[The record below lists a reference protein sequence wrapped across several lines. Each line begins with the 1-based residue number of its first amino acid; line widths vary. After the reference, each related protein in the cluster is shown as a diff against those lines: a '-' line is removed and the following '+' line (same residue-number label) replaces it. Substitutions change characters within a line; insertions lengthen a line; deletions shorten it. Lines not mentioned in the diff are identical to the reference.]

1 MAYNPC
7 AMTSPVLALAGALAL
22 LAASPPTIPYEA
34 FRLPNGL
41 HVILS
46 EDHTAPIVGVDMSY
60 DVGSKDERPGRT
72 GFAHLFEHLMFQGTS
87 HLPKGEADRLIEAAG
102 GSSNGST
109 SPDLTE
115 YWEQVPSNALEQMLF
130 VESERMGFLLP
141 TLDQE
146 KLDNQR
152 EVVKNERR
160 QNYEMQPYGL
170 AWKALLENLWD
181 ADFPYHWMTIGSH
194 EDLSAAT
201 LEDVRDFFR
210 RFYGP
215 NGASLAIAGDIDA
228 RRARALVERWFG
240 DIPPGP
246 PRERRHPEPR
256 PLAAEKRV
264 TLEDDVQLPRLYV
277 AWPSPKEYTPDDAP
291 LDVAGGVLGSG
302 KSARLVKRLVME
314 ERIAQS
320 VMAGQQAQ
328 ELGGM
333 FVVVATPK
341 PGQTLERLVEEID
354 EEIARLAREAPS
366 AEEVERARNTI
377 ESAMVFGLEPVG
389 GFGGRA
395 ATLNAYYWET
405 GDPGFFPKDLART
418 LAVTPEDVRAAT
430 ARWLAGRPRVVL
442 SVVPGKKSAA
452 AGPSAPAKAPEAGG
466 HGSRP

>member
-1 MAYNPC
+1 
-7 AMTSPVLALAGALAL
+7 MTSPLLALAGALSL
-22 LAASPPTIPYEA
+22 LAASPPPTIPYES
-34 FRLPNGL
+34 FTLPNGL

-46 EDHTAPIVGVDMSY
+46 EDHTAPVVGVDMSY

-72 GFAHLFEHLMFQGTS
+72 GFAHLFEHLMFQGTA

-102 GSSNGST
+102 GTSNGATST
-109 SPDLTE
+109 DRTE
-115 YWEQVPSNALEQMLF
+115 YWEQVPSNAVEQMLF

-141 TLDQE
+141 TLDQV

-215 NGASLAIAGDIDA
+215 NGASLAIAGDIDP
-228 RRARALVERWFG
+228 RKARALAERWFG
-240 DIPPGP
+240 DVPPGP
-246 PRERRHPEPR
+246 PRERHAPEPR
-256 PLAAEKRV
+256 PLGTEKRV

-277 AWPSPKEYTPDDAP
+277 AWPSPKDYAPDDAS
-291 LDVAGGVLGSG
+291 LEIAGEVLSSG
-302 KSARLVKRLVME
+302 KSARLVKRLVMD

-320 VMAGQQAQ
+320 VMAGQQGQA
-328 ELGGM
+328 LAGM

-341 PGQTLERLVEEID
+341 PGQTLERLLREID

-366 AEEVERARNTI
+366 AEEVERARNKV
-377 ESAMVFGLEPVG
+377 ESSMVFGLEPVG

-395 ATLNAYYWET
+395 ATLNTYYWET
-405 GDPGFFPKDLART
+405 GDPGFFPKDLARY
-418 LAVTPEDVRAAT
+418 LAVVPEDVRAAT

-442 SVVPGKKSAA
+442 SVVPRRKDAA
-452 AGPSAPAKAPEAGG
+452 AGPSASADPPRADDR
-466 HGSRP
+466 GSRR

>member
-1 MAYNPC
+1 
-7 AMTSPVLALAGALAL
+7 MTPLALAGALAL
-22 LAASPPTIPYEA
+22 LAAPPPSIPYETFA
-34 FRLPNGL
+34 LANGL

-46 EDHTAPIVGVDMSY
+46 EDHTAPIVGLDVTY

-72 GFAHLFEHLMFQGTS
+72 GFAHLYEHLMFQGTA
-87 HLPKGEADRLIEAAG
+87 HLPKGEEDRLVEAAG

-109 SPDLTE
+109 GNDRTE

-130 VESERMGFLLP
+130 VESERMGFLLQ
-141 TLDQE
+141 TLDQA

-215 NGASLAIAGDIDA
+215 NHASLAIAGDIDA
-228 RRARALVERWFG
+228 RRARELVARWFA
-240 DIPPGP
+240 DVPPGP
-246 PRERRHPEPR
+246 QGERRRPEPR

-264 TLEDDVQLPRLYV
+264 TIEDDVQLPRLYV
-277 AWPSPKEYTPDDAP
+277 AWPSPRDYAPDDAR
-291 LDVAGGVLGSG
+291 LEIAGEVLSSG
-302 KSARLVKRLVME
+302 KSARLVKRLVMD
-314 ERIAQS
+314 ERVAQS
-320 VMAGQQAQ
+320 VMAGQQGQA
-328 ELGGM
+328 LAGM

-341 PGQTLERLVEEID
+341 PGQTLERLGREID

-366 AEEVERARNTI
+366 AEEVERARNKV
-377 ESAMVFGLEPVG
+377 ESSMIFGLEPVG

-395 ATLNAYYWET
+395 STLNAYYWET
-405 GDPGFFPKDLART
+405 GDPGFFPKDLARY
-418 LAVTPEDVRAAT
+418 LAVGPEDVRAAT
-430 ARWLAGRPRVVL
+430 ARWIAGKPRVVL
-442 SVVPGKKSAA
+442 SVVPRKKSAA
-452 AGPSAPAKAPEAGG
+452 AEPSAPVPGSSAGQ
-466 HGSRP
+466 GSRP